1 MDFHT
6 PNGWLDVHFR
16 RGGLHNID
24 EPPARVVLEPGH
36 VAYFVSYWN
45 DVDTDAG
52 PCKEFDR
59 AKVTLPENF
68 QSVVLAV
75 SGCLNPDTV
84 RVGTV
89 VTARPA

>member
-59 AKVTLPENF
+59 AKVTSPTISSRSCWPSQAASTRTPSESG
-68 QSVVLAV
+68 QS
-75 SGCLNPDTV
+75 
-84 RVGTV
+84 
-89 VTARPA
+89 